1 MATNK
6 CIYLDYNGTTP
17 IHPAVVEAMLPYL
30 TEHFGNP
37 SSSHHYGQEPK
48 RAVDRARR
56 SVLKLIQP
64 RDAEND
70 HSNLSS
76 SSIVFTGCGTESNN
90 LAIRLAL
97 LSSMHKIDERGLL
110 HVVTTNI
117 EHPAIS
123 QCLASYSSD
132 DNGGG
137 HFTPKIS
144 VTYVPVDNTGIV
156 SVQAILD
163 AVQSNTALVTVMTAN
178 NEVGSIQPVF
188 DIAAACRE
196 RNILFHTDAAQ
207 AVGKMDLRGLAH
219 PTVGADMVTIV
230 GHKFGAPK
238 GIAAL
243 YIRDKCKIENG
254 SVLLMGGGQECGR
267 RGGTENVPYIVGLG
281 RAVELL
287 FEQKQLKDGSTIEGW
302 QCNVQLMSQM
312 RNRLLEKITDGLQNC
327 TAVCPNGPL
336 QPENRLPNTLSVG
349 LQHIRS
355 GVLLENIGNNVAC
368 SAGSAC
374 HSSSSTSACE
384 YSSILKA
391 LNVPSEFA
399 VGTLRLSVG
408 PDTTSEEVDH
418 AASIIVKEAR
428 RQLGC

>member
-56 SVLKLIQP
+56 SILKLIQP
-64 RDAEND
+64 QDAYND
-70 HSNLSS
+70 ADP

-97 LSSMHKIDERGLL
+97 LSSVHKIDERGLL

-117 EHPAIS
+117 EHPAIT
-123 QCLASYSSD
+123 QCLASYLSD
-132 DNGGG
+132 DNGG

-144 VTYVPVDNTGIV
+144 VTFVPVDNTGIV
-156 SVQAILD
+156 SVQGILD
-163 AVQSNTALVTVMTAN
+163 ALQSNTALVTIMAAN

-188 DIAAACRE
+188 EIAAACRE

-207 AVGKMDLRGLAH
+207 AVGKIDLRGLAH
-219 PTVGADMVTIV
+219 PTAGADMVTIV

-243 YIRDKCKIENG
+243 YIRDKCTIENG
-254 SVLLMGGGQECGR
+254 SVLLMGGGQERGR
-267 RGGTENVPYIVGLG
+267 RGGTENVPYIVGMG

-287 FEQKQLKDGSTIEGW
+287 LERKELNDGSTIEGW
-302 QCNVQLMSQM
+302 QYNVQHMSQM
-312 RNRLLEKITDGLQNC
+312 RNRLFEKISDGLRNC
-327 TAVCPNGPL
+327 TAVRPNGPL

-349 LQHIRS
+349 LQHTKS
-355 GVLLENIGNNVAC
+355 GVLLENIGNTVAC

-374 HSSSSTSACE
+374 HSSSSTAACE

-391 LNVPSEFA
+391 LDVPPEFA
-399 VGTLRLSVG
+399 IGTLRLSVG
-408 PDTTSEEVDH
+408 PDTTKEEVDR
-418 AASIIVKEAR
+418 AAFIIVEEAR